1 MVDLAISVGQTQT
14 PEAVLFWVLAPLTVA
29 AALAMLLVKKAVHSA
44 ILMASVMINL
54 AIFYIAQD
62 ALFLGIVQIVV
73 YTGAVMMLF
82 LFILMLV
89 GVDSSDSLTETIP
102 GLRPIAI
109 TAAVGFGGLMVSLIG
124 RATLGRSAIG
134 LEAANSNGNVKGI
147 AQLLFSTYVWPFEV
161 VSALLITAAL
171 GAMVLAHHQ
180 SLQLR
185 PTQRQLST
193 QRFRGA
199 SLANAAGLPA
209 PGVFARHN
217 AVDVPAL
224 LPDGTPAANS
234 INATLQ
240 ARGDMLT
247 SGTFELGKVDT
258 SKGEEKLMDAA
269 NYLYLSALLFTIGA
283 VGVVVRRNAI
293 VVFMCV
299 ELMLN
304 AANLAFVTFSR
315 INGDLNGQVVAF
327 FTMVVA
333 ACEVVVG
340 LAIIVTIYRSRRSAS
355 VDDASLLKR

>member
-1 MVDLAISVGQTQT
+1 MLDLAISVGQTQT

-29 AALAMLLVKKAVHSA
+29 AALGMLLVKKAVHSA
-44 ILMASVMINL
+44 ILMASVMVNL

-109 TAAVGFGGLMVSLIG
+109 TAAVGFGGLMLSLIG
-124 RATLGRSAIG
+124 RATLGRNAIG
-134 LEAANSNGNVKGI
+134 LDAANSIGNVKGI

-180 SLQLR
+180 SIQVR

-193 QRFRGA
+193 QRFRGE

-258 SKGEEKLMDAA
+258 SKGEEK
-269 NYLYLSALLFTIGA
+269 
-283 VGVVVRRNAI
+283 
-293 VVFMCV
+293 
-299 ELMLN
+299 
-304 AANLAFVTFSR
+304 
-315 INGDLNGQVVAF
+315 
-327 FTMVVA
+327 
-333 ACEVVVG
+333 
-340 LAIIVTIYRSRRSAS
+340 
-355 VDDASLLKR
+355 

>member
-29 AALAMLLVKKAVHSA
+29 AALGMLLVKKAVHSA
-44 ILMASVMINL
+44 ILMASVMVNL

-109 TAAVGFGGLMVSLIG
+109 TAALGFGGLMMSLIS
-124 RATLGRSAIG
+124 RATLGRNAIG
-134 LEAANSNGNVKGI
+134 LDAANSLGNVEGI
-147 AQLLFSTYVWPFEV
+147 AQLLFSRYVWPFEV

-180 SLQLR
+180 SIQVR

-193 QRFRGA
+193 QRFRGK

-240 ARGDMLT
+240 ARGDMLP

-258 SKGEEKLMDAA
+258 SKGEEK
-269 NYLYLSALLFTIGA
+269 
-283 VGVVVRRNAI
+283 
-293 VVFMCV
+293 
-299 ELMLN
+299 
-304 AANLAFVTFSR
+304 
-315 INGDLNGQVVAF
+315 
-327 FTMVVA
+327 
-333 ACEVVVG
+333 
-340 LAIIVTIYRSRRSAS
+340 
-355 VDDASLLKR
+355 

>member
-1 MVDLAISVGQTQT
+1 MLDLAISVGQTQT

-29 AALAMLLVKKAVHSA
+29 AALGMLLVKKAVHSA
-44 ILMASVMINL
+44 ILMASVMVNL

-109 TAAVGFGGLMVSLIG
+109 TAALGFGGLMMSLIS
-124 RATLGRSAIG
+124 RATLGRNAIG
-134 LEAANSNGNVKGI
+134 LEAANSLGNVQGI
-147 AQLLFSTYVWPFEV
+147 AQLLFSRYVWPFEV

-180 SLQLR
+180 SIQVR

-193 QRFRGA
+193 QRFRGK

-258 SKGEEKLMDAA
+258 SKGEEK
-269 NYLYLSALLFTIGA
+269 
-283 VGVVVRRNAI
+283 
-293 VVFMCV
+293 
-299 ELMLN
+299 
-304 AANLAFVTFSR
+304 
-315 INGDLNGQVVAF
+315 
-327 FTMVVA
+327 
-333 ACEVVVG
+333 
-340 LAIIVTIYRSRRSAS
+340 
-355 VDDASLLKR
+355 